1 MNFFLLGA
9 LLSLSTISHSPR
21 RTGFVKKQGR
31 EGVREREPQ
40 RAWCAVCKSGAHS
53 FCLPHFIYEREQAE
67 RASLPPHHHTHTHI
81 HIQINTLILDGIA
94 FFQLARGGTN
104 CSINFFQTLK
114 PRQPAR
120 DRDSRRRREQPT
132 FLQSIAPCAIPNS
145 DASKLISLELA
156 H

>member
-1 MNFFLLGA
+1 VLYAKAARILFA
-9 LLSLSTISHSPR
+9 SHILYMSES
-21 RTGFVKKQGR
+21 KQ
-31 EGVREREPQ
+31 
-40 RAWCAVCKSGAHS
+40 S
-53 FCLPHFIYEREQAE
+53 E
-67 RASLPPHHHTHTHI
+67 RASRLTTTHTHI

-120 DRDSRRRREQPT
+120 DRDSRRRRREQPT